1 MRERKGAGGGG
12 KGSGPAAGG
21 AGRKLGGVT
30 DQGVDQP
37 GEDRVLT
44 VPNLVTL
51 VRLLCVPAFLYLLFG
66 TEPPR
71 RAAAAYLLGVLGAT
85 DWVDGYVA
93 RHFNQ
98 VSSFGKVFDPTAD
111 RILLVTSIAAIII
124 DGAAPL
130 WLVVAAL
137 VREVLVAGAALWLAA
152 KGVRR
157 IDVTW
162 FGKAGTFALMFSFP
176 MFLGGNAPDMWWH
189 ETANALGYVFGIPG
203 LVLSYYAAALYVPLA
218 RDALKEGRV
227 GSTP

>member
-1 MRERKGAGGGG
+1 MSVSDASEPQPQ
-12 KGSGPAAGG
+12 S
-21 AGRKLGGVT
+21 
-30 DQGVDQP
+30 DQSDQSQPDQP
-37 GEDRVLT
+37 DRILT

-51 VRLLCVPAFLYLLFG
+51 VRLLCVPVFLWLLFG
-66 TEPPR
+66 NEPPR

-98 VSSFGKVFDPTAD
+98 VSTFGKVFDPTAD

-137 VREVLVAGAALWLAA
+137 AREIAVGAAALVLAA

-176 MFLGGNAPDMWWH
+176 LFLGGNAPDLWWH
-189 ETANALGYVFGIPG
+189 ETARTLGWLFGIPG
-203 LVLSYYAAALYVPLA
+203 LVLSYFAAALYVPIA
-218 RDALKEGRV
+218 RDAMKQRGV
-227 GSTP
+227 GSAS